1 MVGQFIRNEVKEV
14 YMSAGVIQKM
24 HTKAASPV
32 EYQLPIGEALV
43 GLNALLGR
51 ELEIEF
57 CGEIFCLACGRK
69 TNKSFNQ
76 GHCYPCFKRLAACD
90 QCIIKPELCHFHKG
104 TCREPDWGQAHCLQP
119 HIVYLANSSGL
130 KVGVTRATQIPTRW
144 IDQGASQ
151 ALPIFE
157 VSERRIAGL
166 LEVAIRTVVSDRTN
180 WRRML
185 KGTPDQ
191 LDLVAERERLLA
203 QADAAIAPVTEAID
217 PGQVR
222 LMEEVSPVQIQ
233 YPVNQYPEKVTALNL
248 DKTPRVAGRL
258 LGIKGQYL
266 ILDSGVLNIRKF
278 GGYRLTLE
286 H

>member
-1 MVGQFIRNEVKEV
+1 
-14 YMSAGVIQKM
+14 
-24 HTKAASPV
+24 
-32 EYQLPIGEALV
+32 
-43 GLNALLGR
+43 
-51 ELEIEF
+51 
-57 CGEIFCLACGRK
+57 
-69 TNKSFNQ
+69 
-76 GHCYPCFKRLAACD
+76 
-90 QCIIKPELCHFHKG
+90 
-104 TCREPDWGQAHCLQP
+104 
-119 HIVYLANSSGL
+119 VYLANSSGL

-166 LEVAIRTVVSDRTN
+166 LEVAIRTVVSDRTA
-180 WRRML
+180 WQRML
-185 KGTPDQ
+185 KAVPDP

-203 QADAAIAPVTEAID
+203 QAGLAIGRVTETINAD
-217 PGQVR
+217 QAR
-222 LMEEVSPVQIQ
+222 LMEEASPIQIQ

-278 GGYRLTLE
+278 GGYHTMLST
-286 H
+286 